1 MDILNGEMGIFSDL
15 DSQWRTTGGGA
26 KGALPPP
33 EAPRGW
39 QCPPL
44 GNLDLE

>member
-1 MDILNGEMGIFSDL
+1 MYTVAYN
-15 DSQWRTTGGGA
+15 WGGA